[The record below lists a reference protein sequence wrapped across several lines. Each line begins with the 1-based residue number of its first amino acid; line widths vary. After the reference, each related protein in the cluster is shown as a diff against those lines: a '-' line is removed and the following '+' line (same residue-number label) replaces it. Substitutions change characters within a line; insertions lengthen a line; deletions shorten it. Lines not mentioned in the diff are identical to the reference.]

1 MAGGFYDTTKALSEY
16 LLFHYGKPG
25 EVLPWDFG
33 PGDALYYPARCV
45 SECVAVDRL
54 GDEAR
59 ALDLGCAVGRSTFEL
74 ARHCVETI
82 GIDLSENFIAAAGLL
97 QRDGRLDYSFAVE
110 GELGQAATAEVPGG
124 IDRERVSFEQGD
136 ATFLRDGLGQ
146 FDVVLMANL
155 IDRLPCPAKC
165 LEQLPG
171 LVAAGGQLIV
181 ATPCT
186 WLEEYTPKTEWL
198 AGSQTLGQARQT
210 VDTLREI
217 LAPAFTLD
225 GEWNLPFLIR
235 EHARKYQWSV
245 AQATRWIRLAPTG

>member
-1 MAGGFYDTTKALSEY
+1 MAEGFYETSKALSEY
-16 LLFHYGKPG
+16 LLFHYGKPE

-33 PGDALYYPARCV
+33 PSDALDYPARCV
-45 SECVAVDRL
+45 SECAAADRL
-54 GDEAR
+54 GVNAR

-74 ARHCVETI
+74 ARHCTEAI
-82 GIDLSENFIAAAGLL
+82 GIDLSESFIAAASQL
-97 QRDGRLDYSFAVE
+97 QREGQLDYSFAVE
-110 GELGQAATAEVPGG
+110 GELGQAAVAEVPSG
-124 IDRERVSFEQGD
+124 IDHARVSFEQGD

-165 LEQLPG
+165 LEQLLD
-171 LVAAGGQLIV
+171 LVAAGGQLII
-181 ATPCT
+181 ASPCT

-198 AGSQTLGQARQT
+198 GGTERLGQARQT
-210 VDTLREI
+210 LDTLRD
-217 LAPAFTLD
+217 LLSPTFMLD

-245 AQATRWIRLAPTG
+245 AQVTRWLK

>member
-1 MAGGFYDTTKALSEY
+1 MAEGFYETSKALSEY
-16 LLFHYGKPG
+16 LLFHYGKPE

-33 PGDALYYPARCV
+33 PSDALGYPARCI
-45 SECVAVDRL
+45 SECVAVERL

-74 ARHCVETI
+74 ARHCVETT
-82 GIDLSENFIAAAGLL
+82 GIDLSESFIAAAGLL
-97 QRDGRLDYSFAVE
+97 QRDGRLDYSFTVE
-110 GELGQAATAEVPGG
+110 GELGQSATAEVPGG

-171 LVAAGGQLIV
+171 LVAAGGQLII

-186 WLEEYTPKTEWL
+186 WLEEYTPKAEWL
-198 AGSQTLGQARQT
+198 GGQGQQTL
-210 VDTLREI
+210 DTLRE
-217 LAPAFTLD
+217 LS
-225 GEWNLPFLIR
+225 LI
-235 EHARKYQWSV
+235 H
-245 AQATRWIRLAPTG
+245 I

>member
-1 MAGGFYDTTKALSEY
+1 MAEGFYETSKALSEY
-16 LLFHYGKPG
+16 LLFHYGKPE

-33 PGDALYYPARCV
+33 PSDALDYPARCV
-45 SECVAVDRL
+45 SECVAADRL
-54 GDEAR
+54 EVNAR

-74 ARHCVETI
+74 ARHCTEAI
-82 GIDLSENFIAAAGLL
+82 GIDLSESFIAAASQL
-97 QRDGRLDYSFAVE
+97 QREGQLDYSFAVE
-110 GELGQAATAEVPGG
+110 GELGQAATAEVPSG
-124 IDRERVSFEQGD
+124 IDRARVSFEQGD

-165 LEQLPG
+165 LEQMPG
-171 LVAAGGQLIV
+171 LVAAGGQLII
-181 ATPCT
+181 ASPCT
-186 WLEEYTPKTEWL
+186 WLEDYTPKAEWL
-198 AGSQTLGQARQT
+198 GGRERLGQAQQT
-210 VDTLREI
+210 LDTLRDL

-245 AQATRWIRLAPTG
+245 AQATRWLK